1 MKKQNTHPRYLD
13 ALLTKTFYP
22 DTSRAYQDAVR
33 YLDQANKTIEKGHSK
48 TSTPNKIIVYRAIVK
63 ASKP

>member
-1 MKKQNTHPRYLD
+1 MKKQNAHPRYLD

-33 YLDQANKTIEKGHSK
+33 YLEQANKTIEKGHSK
-48 TSTPNKIIVYRAIVK
+48 TSTPKK
-63 ASKP
+63 